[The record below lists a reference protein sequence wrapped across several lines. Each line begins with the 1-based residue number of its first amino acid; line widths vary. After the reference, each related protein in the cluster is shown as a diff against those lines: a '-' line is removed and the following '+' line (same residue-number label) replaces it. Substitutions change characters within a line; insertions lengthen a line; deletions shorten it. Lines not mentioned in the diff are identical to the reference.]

1 VRRARIKIHFHPS
14 HLTGPENGAT
24 LPAQTVKDIVTKLG
38 TFTHRTIPLTI
49 AEPKFQ
55 NSSARGLFVG
65 ENFSHFAPWRSYS
78 EFKKSEKNPQGAPYR
93 AQGLVEVSSLSH
105 EGILNEK

>member
-1 VRRARIKIHFHPS
+1 MRRAHTKTHFHPS
-14 HLTGPENGAT
+14 HLTGPENGKPLA
-24 LPAQTVKDIVTKLG
+24 AQTVKDIVTKLG

-65 ENFSHFAPWRSYS
+65 ENFSHFALWRKIVPIG
-78 EFKKSEKNPQGAPYR
+78 FHKKITPNRRHPY
-93 AQGLVEVSSLSH
+93 AHFCVEISTKS
-105 EGILNEK
+105 